1 MCVCVHTGELP
12 FHPRRHT
19 SMVALQHD
27 GTRADISMNFSG
39 FQVVKPEAKLK
50 V

>member
-1 MCVCVHTGELP
+1 MRTGELP
-12 FHPRRHT
+12 SHPRGHS

-27 GTRADISMNFSG
+27 RTRADNSMNFSG
-39 FQVVKPEAKLK
+39 FQVVKPEAELK